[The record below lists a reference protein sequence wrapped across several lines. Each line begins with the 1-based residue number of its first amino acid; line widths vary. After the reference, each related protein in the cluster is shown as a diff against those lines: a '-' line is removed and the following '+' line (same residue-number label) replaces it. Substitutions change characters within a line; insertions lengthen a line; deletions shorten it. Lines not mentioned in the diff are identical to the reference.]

1 MTENLKNLRFA
12 EAISHIIQT
21 AIRYEVNHKDI
32 HNDTIISKVEVS
44 KDRQFVKIFIIP
56 SSDDLELNKKELE
69 AFNKI
74 SGFFRKKIADNV
86 KVRSIPKLNFA
97 IDFGYKKGEAVLDL
111 IDKI

>member
-21 AIRYEVNHKDI
+21 AIRYEVDHKDI
-32 HNDTIISKVEVS
+32 HNNTIISKVEIS
-44 KDRQFVKIFIIP
+44 KDRQFAKIFIIP
-56 SSDDLELNKKELE
+56 SSDDLELNKKEVD

-74 SGFFRKKIADNV
+74 SGFFRKKIVENV
-86 KVRSIPKLNFA
+86 KIRAVPKLQFI